1 MSTCPRIVVY
11 ESADAP
17 PAHRFLSCFYTPAG
31 KALPMVFNA
40 PDREAA
46 ISAASCWWANEQARL
61 AKGAANAAA
70 RSARMRR
77 PA

>member
-1 MSTCPRIVVY
+1 
-11 ESADAP
+11 
-17 PAHRFLSCFYTPAG
+17 
-31 KALPMVFNA
+31 MVFNA

-46 ISAASCWWANEQARL
+46 ISAASGWWANEQARL